1 MRRKIVKP
9 DARIVIAD
17 TLQEAIIMK
26 QQGGILISNPANL
39 VADFLAKQL
48 FEDKQLV
55 YSDKRID
62 KNQPIRELKADF
74 KPAILKMIS
83 KPILNNTNSF
93 LEKVFNEEEQFICT
107 PEGGVLL
114 IEYASKNGLELID
127 MEIEAELTH
136 LCDIYSELKNPIFYP
151 IAMERLFKLFCI
163 FYNKKLTTDENSN
176 IALFQKVLTI
186 LDKQNNLEHLKTEL
200 ISQKQDIL
208 TLIEKM
214 QTVVARIEALAP
226 LQTTCNIFN
235 KIQEELNSFHQKL
248 DFVEEIELK
257 KETEDDFL
265 EIHLKRDLSDEFI
278 NMYTSIL

>member
-1 MRRKIVKP
+1 MRRKVIKP
-9 DARIVIAD
+9 EAQIIIAD
-17 TLQEAIIMK
+17 SLQDAIIMK

-62 KNQPIRELKADF
+62 KNQPIRELTNDF

-83 KPILNNTNSF
+83 RPILNNTNSF
-93 LEKVFNEEEQFICT
+93 LEKVFNEDEQFICT

-114 IEYASKNGLELID
+114 IEYASKNNLELKDI
-127 MEIEAELTH
+127 EIEAELSQ
-136 LCDIYSELKNPIFYP
+136 LCDIYSDLKNPTFYP

-163 FYNKKLTTDENSN
+163 FYNKKLTADENSN
-176 IALFQKVLTI
+176 IALFQKVLII
-186 LDKQNNLEHLKTEL
+186 LDKKNNLENLKEEL
-200 ISQKQDIL
+200 ISPKQEII

-214 QTVVARIEALAP
+214 IDIVNRIESIDP

-235 KIQEELNSFHQKL
+235 KIQEELNSFKQKL
-248 DFVEEIELK
+248 EFVESILLV
-257 KETEDDFL
+257 KENEDAFL
-265 EIHLKRDLSDEFI
+265 EIHLKRDLSDEFL
-278 NMYTSIL
+278 NLYTSIL